1 VLDLAHVPP
10 VEPNELL
17 SRFILFSRH
26 VRADK
31 TVRPDAFVP
40 HPLPE
45 LSLTRHRDATDD
57 ELWRE
62 GERVEAAIREAT
74 LYGRAEVVATAF
86 LDQQLSIEA
95 KPIPAN
101 PNHVDVTNWPAEKS
115 AQKMKALEI
124 AKVSSF
130 QSKPD

>member
-1 VLDLAHVPP
+1 MLDPANVPP
-10 VEPNELL
+10 VESNELL

-26 VRADK
+26 LRADK
-31 TVRPDAFVP
+31 TVKPDAFIP
-40 HPLPE
+40 HPLPA

-62 GERVEAAIREAT
+62 GARVEAIRDAT
-74 LYGRAEVVATAF
+74 LYGRAEVAATAF
-86 LDQQLSIEA
+86 LDQQLSVEA
-95 KPIPAN
+95 EPIPAN
-101 PNHVDVTNWPAEKS
+101 PNHADVTNWPAERS

-124 AKVSSF
+124 AKVSHF